1 MNITIRERHAYGH
14 VLYYPV
20 CETATRLTL
29 LTGAQTLT
37 VEKLR
42 LISQL
47 GYNIDTEKTKKP
59 WETREKAFP

>member
-1 MNITIRERHAYGH
+1 MEITIRERHLYGN

-20 CETATRLTL
+20 CEIATKLTR

-42 LISQL
+42 LITQR
-47 GYNIDTEKTKKP
+47 GYKIVTEETEKP
-59 WETREKAFP
+59 WETRERAFP